1 MNRRV
6 FVATVGGMFALA
18 GCTGSGAS
26 DSPGSGSDTAG
37 DDADR
42 SGGDSTDNS
51 DGDESSNGG
60 DTPTDDGSTS
70 PTITAREFTRTGDCS
85 DAGTAAITFGDSG
98 VSVEGCI
105 SGNNGC
111 KEASLAA
118 ATCDAPE
125 NVLEIVVET
134 VDRSTTATA
143 CTEVIVHRGYAAEI
157 GFEGDLPES
166 VVVVHENFEGRTEVA
181 SAER

>member
-1 MNRRV
+1 MNRRA
-6 FVATVGGMFALA
+6 FVTTVGGTFALA
-18 GCTGSGAS
+18 GCTGSGAG
-26 DSPGSGSDTAG
+26 DSPGSSSGTA
-37 DDADR
+37 
-42 SGGDSTDNS
+42 
-51 DGDESSNGG
+51 GG
-60 DTPTDDGSTS
+60 DTPTDDGSAS
-70 PTITAREFTRTGDCS
+70 PTITARDFTRTGDCS

-98 VSVEGCI
+98 VRVEGCI

-125 NVLEIVVET
+125 YVLEIVVET

-157 GFEGDLPES
+157 GFEGDLPKS
-166 VVVVHENFEGRTEVA
+166 VVAVHENFEDRTEVA